1 MQGDNPILTAA
12 QMREAEARAAP
23 DARALYTLMERAGA
37 GVADLVWRVSAGA
50 EVLIAC
56 GPGNN
61 GGDGYVAARLLRER
75 GGRVRVAA
83 FAPPSSPLAQQACRS
98 WDVPVETLGEA
109 APAPVFVD
117 AVFGSGQTRQIGRD
131 ILDPL
136 VRLAGAARFRVSV
149 DVPSGIETDTGRAL
163 ASRPLPFD
171 LTLAIGALKPAHVL
185 PSAPPSCGTVRV
197 VDIGL
202 DLAAWPIRTVRR
214 PSPPRPTGDSH
225 KYSRGMVGVIAGEM
239 PGAAVLAATA
249 AARAGAGYVVVY
261 GEATGGPA
269 SLVHRPLTDA
279 ALSDERLDTVLVG
292 PGLGRGDAARERV
305 NWLLGQDHLKLVMDA
320 DALELFDPGLLA
332 RRIAPVIL
340 TPHLGEYAR
349 LKERLGLATDEAPDL
364 PAGLLAEAEAI
375 TQGHHVLVLK
385 GSTTYAVRGR
395 AMRVSPRGNPWL
407 STAGTGDVLA
417 GIIAAMMAA
426 YSKAGGDVLDA
437 AAAGI
442 WLHAEAARRLGAS
455 FIADDLA
462 RELSAARAA
471 L

>member
-1 MQGDNPILTAA
+1 MLGDNPILTAA
-12 QMREAEARAAP
+12 QMRETEARAAP
-23 DARALYTLMERAGA
+23 DARALYALMERAGA

-98 WDVPVETLGEA
+98 WDGPVETPGEA

-279 ALSDERLDTVLVG
+279 ALSDERLDAVLVG

-320 DALELFDPGLLA
+320 DALELFDPELLV
-332 RRIAPVIL
+332 RRTAPVIL

-349 LKERLGLATDEAPDL
+349 LKERLGLATDEAPDM

-375 TQGHHVLVLK
+375 TQGNHLLVLK
-385 GSTTYAVRGR
+385 GSTTYAVRGED
-395 AMRVSPRGNPWL
+395 MRVSPRGNQWL

-417 GIIAAMMAA
+417 GTMAAMMAA
-426 YSKAGGDVLDA
+426 YPKAGGDVLDA
-437 AAAGI
+437 VAAGI

>member
-23 DARALYTLMERAGA
+23 DASALYALMERAGA
-37 GVADLVWRVSAGA
+37 GVADLVWRVSAGV
-50 EVLIAC
+50 EVLIAG

-98 WDVPVETLGEA
+98 WDGPVETLGEA
-109 APAPVFVD
+109 APATVFVD
-117 AVFGSGQTRQIGRD
+117 AVFGSGQTGQIGRD

-149 DVPSGIETDTGRAL
+149 DVPSGIETDTGRVL
-163 ASRPLPFD
+163 ASRPLPLD

-185 PSAPPSCGTVRV
+185 PSAQPSCGIVRL

-261 GEATGGPA
+261 GEAIGGPA

-305 NWLLGQDHLKLVMDA
+305 NWLLGQDYLKLVMDA

-332 RRIAPVIL
+332 RRTAPVIL

-349 LKERLGLATDEAPDL
+349 LKERLGLATDEAPDI
-364 PAGLLAEAEAI
+364 AGLLAEAEAI
-375 TQGHHVLVLK
+375 TQGNHVLVLK
-385 GSTTYAVRGR
+385 GSTTYAARGGD
-395 AMRVSPRGNPWL
+395 MRVYPRGNPWL

-417 GIIAAMMAA
+417 GTIAAMMAA

-462 RELSAARAA
+462 RELSAVRAA

>member
-1 MQGDNPILTAA
+1 MLGDNPILTAA

-23 DARALYTLMERAGA
+23 DARALYALMERAGA

-75 GGRVRVAA
+75 GGRVRVTA

-98 WDVPVETLGEA
+98 WDGPVETLGEA
-109 APAPVFVD
+109 VPAPVFVD

-136 VRLAGAARFRVSV
+136 VRLAGAARFRASV

-163 ASRPLPFD
+163 ASRPLPLD

-185 PSAPPSCGTVRV
+185 PSATPSCGTVRL

-214 PSPPRPTGDSH
+214 PNPSRPTGDSH

-279 ALSDERLDTVLVG
+279 ALSDERLDAVLVG

-305 NWLLGQDHLKLVMDA
+305 NWLLGRDHLKLVMDA

-332 RRIAPVIL
+332 RRTAPVIL

-349 LKERLGLATDEAPDL
+349 MKERLGLATDEAPDL

-375 TQGHHVLVLK
+375 TQGNHVLILK

-417 GIIAAMMAA
+417 GTIAAMMAA

>member
-1 MQGDNPILTAA
+1 MLGDSPILTAA

-23 DARALYTLMERAGA
+23 DARALYALMERAGA

-75 GGRVRVAA
+75 GGRVRVTA

-98 WDVPVETLGEA
+98 WDGPVEALGEA

-117 AVFGSGQTRQIGRD
+117 AVFGSGQTRQISRD

-163 ASRPLPFD
+163 ASGALPLD

-185 PSAPPSCGTVRV
+185 PSAQPSCGVVRL

-279 ALSDERLDTVLVG
+279 ALSDERLDAVLVG

-320 DALELFDPGLLA
+320 DALELFDPGLLV
-332 RRIAPVIL
+332 RRAAPVIL

-349 LKERLGLATDEAPDL
+349 MKERLGLATDDAPDL

-375 TQGHHVLVLK
+375 TQGNHVLVLK
-385 GSTTYAVRGR
+385 GSTTYAVRGGD
-395 AMRVSPRGNPWL
+395 MRVSPRGNPWL

-417 GIIAAMMAA
+417 GTIAAMLAA